1 MNLSPKAEVAKK
13 PPKQTRITDWK
24 SNPDIDEPM
33 KYNAE
38 FTEDRTKVTKVE
50 VLEVR
55 DGFGFG
61 EDSDILLLHEVELL
75 GVGLVEARKEE
86 MQVESI
92 VLVQSKVIWDLS
104 FEGVTIPE
112 IVEP

>member
-33 KYNAE
+33 KYNADV
-38 FTEDRTKVTKVE
+38 TEDRTKVE

-55 DGFGFG
+55 DGFGFV

-92 VLVQSKVIWDLS
+92 VLVQSKVIRDLS

>member
-1 MNLSPKAEVAKK
+1 MPRILSI
-13 PPKQTRITDWK
+13 KQELLTG
-24 SNPDIDEPM
+24 NPTLSLDIDEPK
-33 KYNAE
+33 KYNAVV
-38 FTEDRTKVTKVE
+38 TEDRTKVE

-61 EDSDILLLHEVELL
+61 EDSDILLLHEVELP

-92 VLVQSKVIWDLS
+92 VLVKSKVIRDLS